1 MPSTAAFLVEL
12 NGSPLPDDVAALLV
26 SGYVDCSLRLPDA
39 FMLRFRDP
47 ARIVIDKSGVT
58 IGAKLKISVTTDA
71 SPTPEKLVSAEVT
84 SLEAEVNSTGSF
96 TIIRGYDP
104 AHRLFRGRHTVSYTQ
119 ATASDVATKIAQ
131 RVSLP
136 PGHVDSGGT
145 VFDHLGQCGQT
156 DWEFLDG
163 IAKQIGF
170 EVAVRDD
177 KLDFGP
183 RNPAQTAPSDDNPA
197 TTNPLVLKLG
207 SDILRFRSVITA
219 AEQVG
224 NVEVRGWDIAQKRK
238 IVSSAPAGTKSV
250 DLPTATPAAM
260 AQPFGNPKYVASD
273 VAYRTQAA
281 ADTAA
286 AALVEEIGS
295 SFAEI
300 DAVARGNP
308 KLRPDVAI
316 SIENAGKPFDGKY
329 TITTARHRY
338 EPTTG
343 YTTAFAVTGRQER
356 SLYGLASGGGRDSVG
371 GGVVIAQVSDAN
383 DPAHQGRVKLTFPW
397 LSDDYVS
404 DWARTVQSG
413 AAKNRGAMVLPEVGD
428 EVLVA
433 FEQQDPQRPY
443 VLGGLYNGIDTPNT
457 GGIGLIDSGSGAV
470 NRRSFISRNGHRIDF
485 LDANGK
491 TEGVSTQ
498 SGDGK
503 LRIELDA
510 VGTKVTVHSDGSVL
524 VEGKNGITID
534 AASSNLELKGRQIAM
549 TAAQGLTVSAG
560 SGAVDISTSG
570 PVSLQGTTVKV
581 AASAAAQFQA
591 GGPNVITGTP
601 VKINCR

>member
-12 NGSPLPDDVAALLV
+12 NGSPLPDDVSALLM

-47 ARIVIDKSGVT
+47 GRIVIEKSGVT
-58 IGAKLKISVTTDA
+58 IGSKLKISVATDEA
-71 SPTPEKLVSAEVT
+71 QTPEKLISAEVT
-84 SLEAEVNSTGSF
+84 SLEAEVDTTGSF
-96 TIIRGYDP
+96 TTIRGYDP
-104 AHRLFRGRHTVSYTQ
+104 AHRLFSGRHTVSYTQ
-119 ATASDVATKIAQ
+119 ATASDAAKQVAQ
-131 RVSLP
+131 RAGIGAGTVQS
-136 PGHVDSGGT
+136 SGT

-163 IAKQIGF
+163 IARRIGY
-170 EVAVRDD
+170 EVTVRDN

-183 RNPAQTAPSDDNPA
+183 PKPAQTAPTDNSP
-197 TTNPLVLKLG
+197 TNTNPLVLKLG
-207 SDILRFRSVITA
+207 SDILRFRSVVTS

-224 NVEVRGWDIAQKRK
+224 NVEVRGWDIAQKKK
-238 IVSSAPAGTKSV
+238 IVSTAAAATKSI

-273 VAYRTQAA
+273 VAYRTQPE

-308 KLRPDVAI
+308 KLRPDVPI
-316 SIENAGKPFDGKY
+316 SIDNAGKPFDGKY

-338 EPTTG
+338 DPTTG
-343 YTTAFAVTGRQER
+343 YTTAFAVSGRQER
-356 SLYGLASGGGRDSVG
+356 SLYGLASGGRAGG
-371 GGVVIAQVSDAN
+371 IAGGVVIAQVSDAK
-383 DPAHQGRVKLTFPW
+383 DPAKQGRVKLTFPW

-404 DWARTVQSG
+404 DWARTVQPG
-413 AAKNRGAMVLPEVGD
+413 AGKDRGAMVLPEVGD

-433 FEQQDPQRPY
+433 FEQGDPQRPY
-443 VLGGLYNGIDTPNT
+443 VLGGLFNGIDTPST
-457 GGIGLIDSGSGAV
+457 KSIEIIDSGSGAI
-470 NRRSFISRNGHRIDF
+470 NRRSFISRNGHRIDL

-491 TEGVSTQ
+491 TEGITTA

-503 LRIELDA
+503 LSVALDA
-510 VGTKVTVHSDGSVL
+510 VATKITVHSDGTVL
-524 VEGKNGITID
+524 VEGSKGIVID
-534 AASSNLELKGRQIAM
+534 AGTSPLQLKGSQISLNA
-549 TAAQGLTVSAG
+549 TQGVTVTGG
-560 SGAVDISTSG
+560 SGAVGVTTSG
-570 PVSLQGTTVKV
+570 AVSLQGATVQV
-581 AASAAAQFQA
+581 TASGAAQFQA

-601 VKINCR
+601 VKIN